1 MKIAETLDM
10 KGRLTIQTYNPQ
22 AQLVQEVKADNSIV
36 YTGREL
42 VAKLFT
48 NQTIDPIRYIALG
61 TGGSTLVNPATDTK
75 LGQEVFRKELKP
87 FDLGKDLKKTGEDD
101 KKCKIMLS
109 VDLDFGEPG
118 NQPVELTE
126 AGLFNSKKT
135 GQGIMYNRVTFDTI
149 TKSDQFKLTL
159 VWEIL
164 F

>member
-1 MKIAETLDM
+1 MKIAETLEM
-10 KGRLTIQTYNPQ
+10 KGRLTIQKYNPQ

-61 TGGSTLVNPATDTK
+61 TGGSTKVAPATDTQ

-87 FDLGKDLKKTGEDD
+87 FESKDLIETGDGD
-101 KKCKIMLS
+101 SKKCKIMLS
-109 VDLDFGEPG
+109 VDLDFGEPDK
-118 NQPVELTE
+118 QPVELTE
-126 AGLFNSKKT
+126 AGLFNSLEKGK
-135 GQGIMYNRVTFDTI
+135 GIMYNRVIFPVI
-149 TKSDQFKLTL
+149 TKSDKFKLTL

>member
-1 MKIAETLDM
+1 MKIAESLDM

-22 AQLVQEVKADNSIV
+22 DQLVQEVKADNSIV

-61 TGGSTLVNPATDTK
+61 TGNTAVNPATDTQ
-75 LGQEVFRKELKP
+75 LGKEVFRKELKP
-87 FDLGKDLKKTGEDD
+87 FDLGKDLKKTEEDD
-101 KKCKIMLS
+101 KKCKITLS
-109 VDLDFGEPG
+109 VDLDFGEPDK
-118 NQPVELTE
+118 QPVELTE
-126 AGLFNSKKT
+126 AGLFNSKKKD
-135 GQGIMYNRVTFDTI
+135 QGIMYNRVTFPKI
-149 TKSDQFKLTL
+149 TKSENFKLTL

>member
-1 MKIAETLDM
+1 MKIAESLDM
-10 KGRLTIQTYNPQ
+10 KGRLTIQKYNSQ
-22 AQLVQEVKADNSIV
+22 AQLVDEVKADNSIV

-48 NQTIDPIRYIALG
+48 NQKIDPIRYIALG
-61 TGGSTLVNPATDTK
+61 TSSTPVAPAQDTK
-75 LGQEVFRKELKP
+75 LGNEVFRKELKT
-87 FDLGKDLKKTGEDD
+87 FDIGKDLIETGDGES

-118 NQPVELTE
+118 DQEVGLTE
-126 AGLFNSKKT
+126 AGLFNSEDKET
-135 GQGIMYNRVTFDTI
+135 AIMYNRVIFPVI
-149 TKSDQFKLTL
+149 TKSNNFKLTL